1 MVRNVLFMPHVKRCR
16 CRPPEEDARERKAAK
31 HARRAARTELKEQR
45 KHTRIRYAQG
55 SGTANDTTHQ
65 FHQLHDLKTH
75 PDRTH
80 RVQFCPAPPR
90 CTTPSKRHHLVH
102 GGVAHG
108 GTMAADDVSDCLED
122 TRGVEE
128 PVVDFLLN
136 EIRVKKLSQKRDMGD
151 VLLKLRVLWGR
162 WEEQLRR
169 TRVGRLWGLDDRYK
183 DLK

>member
-1 MVRNVLFMPHVKRCR
+1 
-16 CRPPEEDARERKAAK
+16 
-31 HARRAARTELKEQR
+31 
-45 KHTRIRYAQG
+45 
-55 SGTANDTTHQ
+55 
-65 FHQLHDLKTH
+65 
-75 PDRTH
+75 
-80 RVQFCPAPPR
+80 
-90 CTTPSKRHHLVH
+90 
-102 GGVAHG
+102 
-108 GTMAADDVSDCLED
+108 MAADDVSDCLED

>member
-1 MVRNVLFMPHVKRCR
+1 
-16 CRPPEEDARERKAAK
+16 
-31 HARRAARTELKEQR
+31 
-45 KHTRIRYAQG
+45 
-55 SGTANDTTHQ
+55 
-65 FHQLHDLKTH
+65 
-75 PDRTH
+75 
-80 RVQFCPAPPR
+80 
-90 CTTPSKRHHLVH
+90 
-102 GGVAHG
+102 
-108 GTMAADDVSDCLED
+108 MAADDVSDCLED

-136 EIRVKKLSQKRDMGD
+136 EIRVKKLSQKRNMGD